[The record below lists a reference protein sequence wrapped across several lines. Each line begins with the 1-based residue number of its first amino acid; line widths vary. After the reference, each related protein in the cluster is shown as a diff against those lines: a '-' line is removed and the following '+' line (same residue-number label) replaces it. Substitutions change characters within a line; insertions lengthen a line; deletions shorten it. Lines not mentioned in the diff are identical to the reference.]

1 MQCKDKTRKTE
12 DKKQLKPFIAPG
24 SYEVITQEE
33 IEKRKRRI
41 ERAEAIGLSI
51 MHVTSEGNYDEEY
64 ENPHAV
70 EALRYILND
79 MDVPEEVKEKMK
91 IFDEKNKKTE

>member
-12 DKKQLKPFIAPG
+12 DKKQLKTFIAPG
-24 SYEVITQEE
+24 SFEVITQEE

-41 ERAEAIGLSI
+41 ERSEAIGLSI
-51 MHVTSEGNYDEEY
+51 MHVISEWNYDEEY
-64 ENPHAV
+64 ENPYAV

-79 MDVPEEVKEKMK
+79 IDVPEEVKEKMK

>member
-1 MQCKDKTRKTE
+1 MINILEEINCGIKRKE
-12 DKKQLKPFIAPG
+12 
-24 SYEVITQEE
+24 EE

-51 MHVTSEGNYDEEY
+51 MHVTSEWNYDEEY
-64 ENPHAV
+64 ENPYAV

-79 MDVPEEVKEKMK
+79 MDVPEEVKVKMK
-91 IFDEKNKKTE
+91 VFDEKNKKQSESD